1 VRDEPPRAL
10 DFCSLAALC
19 DASFPRIFVTRAS
32 WVPFGTVSFTVHF
45 HCNAATLPAIGAH
58 HLLAN
63 ARAHPFR
70 NGCFDQAAGPWGPGG
85 ERLAVTHPIVCCKQQ
100 GSGREHS
107 RGAAPGCA
115 GTVTGGSPRPPAL
128 LESGEGRR
136 GREVTSSAAH
146 GTALRRHP

>member
-19 DASFPRIFVTRAS
+19 DAFFPRIFVTRAS

-63 ARAHPFR
+63 ARPTRSAT
-70 NGCFDQAAGPWGPGG
+70 AASTKPPG
-85 ERLAVTHPIVCCKQQ
+85 
-100 GSGREHS
+100 
-107 RGAAPGCA
+107 RGAPAA
-115 GTVTGGSPRPPAL
+115 SGSR
-128 LESGEGRR
+128 
-136 GREVTSSAAH
+136 
-146 GTALRRHP
+146 